1 MDDVNKN
8 NSKILTE
15 KLALAREVD
24 TLKPE
29 VEFLRVQAGTNKE
42 LLSDKLGLQRQVTTL
57 QVELEN
63 AQRTAQRAMSKAGK
77 NHDQSELD
85 LQLDEMQKKLR
96 EAKLACREAE
106 QDADQLR
113 HELDVEKRAAQ
124 RTNKQAKTDGHFAGL
139 AERAEEL
146 ETRLNKEKS
155 NRQKAQKEVDRLAA
169 QLEAAHET
177 LQKQSES
184 DESGEKDSKI
194 KAQLAEVRKELAAEK
209 RRWAAELSAAKDALE
224 KQKSSLNDE
233 KASEFKTQLEETK
246 RELSAEKRS
255 RQKAESALQK
265 DQASWEA
272 QKSLLDEKLNQFR
285 NKLRSTKDQLRET
298 EGELEK
304 AQSAAAAKPTTA
316 KVAVTEAPA
325 KKSRKR
331 AAPKLGADN
340 IGTPGDEPPAK
351 RGKRA
356 TGSLNRSMPGEKST
370 FSITPFLNRTMIAPE
385 TPEVPKEAPDAD
397 ATQEK
402 DAEPAEQ
409 TPSAAPTM
417 LSKPSL
423 PPPNETRK
431 QPLAQAASRKHNAKA
446 SRKSA
451 KAPSLEK
458 VTEEAEAS
466 DEDAAPPPPP
476 PPAAEPATKP
486 EAPAAA
492 AAAAE
497 KPRLKK
503 PLAKPRK
510 SILDFQSYTADEA
523 AAPEK
528 RKKRKLGGAA
538 KTLFDEEDEADRRPA
553 KPIPGRGMFGAKGR
567 ALLGGGAKKGAAMMA
582 TNDGFQFSPL
592 KRDRRAASVNAT
604 TFVQ

>member
-1 MDDVNKN
+1 MEGVNKH

-15 KLALAREVD
+15 KLALAREVE

-29 VEFLRVQAGTNKE
+29 VEFLRVQAGSNKE
-42 LLSDKLGLQRQVTTL
+42 LLSEKLGLQRQVTTL

-106 QDADQLR
+106 QDAEQLR
-113 HELDVEKRAAQ
+113 HELEVERRVAQ
-124 RTNKQAKTDGHFAGL
+124 RTTNKHAKTDDHFASL
-139 AERAEEL
+139 ADRAEQL
-146 ETRLNKEKS
+146 ETRLSKEKS
-155 NRQKAQKEVDRLAA
+155 TRQKAQKEVDRLTS
-169 QLEAAHET
+169 QLEAAREA
-177 LQKQSES
+177 LEKQSHLAKSDDTES
-184 DESGEKDSKI
+184 EI
-194 KAQLAEVRKELAAEK
+194 KAQLEEAKKELSVEK
-209 RRWAAELSAAKDALE
+209 RRWAAELDAVKEALE
-224 KQKSSLNDE
+224 KHASTKNDE
-233 KASEFKTQLEETK
+233 KAVEFKAQLEQIK
-246 RELSAEKRS
+246 KELSAEKRS

-285 NKLRSTKDQLRET
+285 NKLRSTKEKLRET
-298 EGELEK
+298 EEELGK
-304 AQSAAAAKPTTA
+304 AQSAAVVKPTIA
-316 KVAVTEAPA
+316 KVTVADVPA

-331 AAPKLGADN
+331 PAPKLDADN

-385 TPEVPKEAPDAD
+385 TPEAHPDAGD
-397 ATQEK
+397 ASEEK
-402 DAEPAEQ
+402 DDEPAEH
-409 TPSAAPTM
+409 TPSAAPAV
-417 LSKPSL
+417 LLKPSL
-423 PPPNETRK
+423 PPPTETRK
-431 QPLAQAASRKHNAKA
+431 EPLAQAASRKHNAKP

-458 VTEEAEAS
+458 VTEEAS
-466 DEDAAPPPPP
+466 DEDEAAPPPPP
-476 PPAAEPATKP
+476 PAEPAKP
-486 EAPAAA
+486 EPEPTAAAPAD
-492 AAAAE
+492 

-503 PLAKPRK
+503 SLAKPRK
-510 SILDFQSYTADEA
+510 SILDFQSYADEP
-523 AAPEK
+523 APEK
-528 RKKRKLGGAA
+528 RKKRRLGGPA
-538 KTLFDEEDEADRRPA
+538 KTLFDEDEGDRLPA
-553 KPIPGRGMFGAKGR
+553 KPIPGRGLFGAKGR
-567 ALLGGGAKKGAAMMA
+567 ALLGGAKKGQAMVA
-582 TNDGFQFSPL
+582 TNEGFQFSPL
-592 KRDRRAASVNAT
+592 KRDRRAASINAT